1 MINHSSTKLTLAAV
15 MTGCVCA
22 VLVSCQGGG
31 GWTLSSEKS
40 SRERQA
46 QKEQSTQKAVYQKNA
61 PLPGTIGE
69 ACYVEGFKPIFVQ
82 GYGLV
87 VGLHGTGSREC
98 PEQLRKD
105 LIEEVAKYQKIYG
118 RPGEIP
124 SVGAGAIIDS
134 PDTAVVRVSGNIEAG
149 SLKGD
154 RFDLQIQALPNT
166 STTSLEGGRLYTT
179 DLRVYAGSFSGQI
192 SKTKVMALGS
202 GAVFINPFEKKQFR
216 GSILLRRN
224 GSVLGGGVNLEDR
237 RLHLCLYQPS
247 YAQARAIE
255 QKINAIFGPPAEDP
269 LWQTAKAV
277 SAERIELHVPPDYH
291 NQLNHF
297 LCLVRNLYVRSDPS
311 YLETQAN
318 ELTRQIVDPLAN
330 ADAIA
335 FAWEGMGK
343 TVLPMIQPLYTSPNK
358 QAAYYAAQAGAR
370 LGDTVAMEQLGIY
383 AMDPK
388 SKYQKA
394 AIETLGFCRSLTARK
409 ILRKVLNDSDMNLRV
424 LAYQG
429 LARWQDSSIERRY
442 VGDDNLILDTVTSQ
456 AWPMVYATRSTL
468 PKIVI
473 FGRLQLDP
481 PVFYCHPDNSIIIT
495 AAAKAKKLSLV
506 RKTPSGASSGRI
518 ETSLEL
524 TPLVE
529 LLGNEARV
537 DKKGKATGLALPYSH
552 IVAIMS
558 QLCKDGAVPARFKLQ
573 DIVPVPDASE
583 DIMGRPEKD

>member
-1 MINHSSTKLTLAAV
+1 
-15 MTGCVCA
+15 
-22 VLVSCQGGG
+22 
-31 GWTLSSEKS
+31 
-40 SRERQA
+40 
-46 QKEQSTQKAVYQKNA
+46 
-61 PLPGTIGE
+61 
-69 ACYVEGFKPIFVQ
+69 
-82 GYGLV
+82 
-87 VGLHGTGSREC
+87 
-98 PEQLRKD
+98 
-105 LIEEVAKYQKIYG
+105 
-118 RPGEIP
+118 
-124 SVGAGAIIDS
+124 
-134 PDTAVVRVSGNIEAG
+134 
-149 SLKGD
+149 
-154 RFDLQIQALPNT
+154 
-166 STTSLEGGRLYTT
+166 
-179 DLRVYAGSFSGQI
+179 
-192 SKTKVMALGS
+192 
-202 GAVFINPFEKKQFR
+202 
-216 GSILLRRN
+216 
-224 GSVLGGGVNLEDR
+224 
-237 RLHLCLYQPS
+237 
-247 YAQARAIE
+247 
-255 QKINAIFGPPAEDP
+255 
-269 LWQTAKAV
+269 
-277 SAERIELHVPPDYH
+277 
-291 NQLNHF
+291 